1 MSIAEFSKA
10 LQSKAD
16 QTVNQ
21 QATKMLQ
28 ELLQGSK
35 DLFNEKN
42 PLSIQSG
49 ASILSKGTMET
60 VDSNVKDQI
69 RYRTRAFSETFRE
82 SGMQQGRT
90 ALVLTASDLEIM
102 FKKLNIVNNTGKD
115 PIQLYVNFLVA
126 NFGSSYKAKHFEFY
140 VEDAGSIKQDTTSYG
155 NRKLSSIF
163 TLQKDGDYQLKST
176 TNKIRSF
183 RGLNFS
189 HTNVLTHVA
198 SFLVYQNSP
207 GSGVVK
213 SGPLIEEMS
222 KNIVEYF
229 ERGHV
234 IAQTTG
240 RGKISSQYVTSI
252 KDSSGKEINPVLLLI
267 QLSEKLD
274 IASSGLKNINHELL
288 ANIDKDFN
296 PKSPRMNIQ
305 FQPKFDESGLGNQDT
320 GRLSTSIALVS
331 TLQRL
336 LNINITQ
343 TISQKKAGTVS
354 YSASAKSLDNF
365 AKVLKEFLQKLEKDN
380 DKLYN
385 SLASVLKATNEGP
398 FLADLK
404 SSDSFKDYVLD
415 ITSSIFDKK
424 SLPVLKIKSPKVPI
438 KKIQTSK
445 PSLPKLAP
453 AFKKLKS
460 ELDSGTK
467 KVKKQLKLSKDSI
480 VTTMPSSATNLP
492 MLMMQINSSL
502 HDQLKKNMGIGNRK
516 DVLNYRSGR
525 FASSA
530 KVERLS
536 ESRQGMITAFY
547 SYMKNPYATFS
558 RGGRQERPFTRDP
571 KLLISKSIR
580 ELAGQQVANR
590 MRAVLV

>member
-1 MSIAEFSKA
+1 MSIAQFSKA

-189 HTNVLTHVA
+189 HANVLTHVA

-467 KVKKQLKLSKDSI
+467 NIKKQLKLSKDSI

-558 RGGRQERPFTRDP
+558 RGGRQDRPYTRDP

-580 ELAGQQVANR
+580 ELAGAQVANR